1 MDHESR
7 VEFAFPMNDAVMG
20 AGANEGVEHLVL
32 IGLMGDMAEGA
43 VDTSSGGHGNLW
55 HGTELGR
62 LDKLCKV
69 GSPCQLIG

>member
-1 MDHESR
+1 
-7 VEFAFPMNDAVMG
+7 MNDAVMG

-55 HGTELGR
+55 HGTELG
-62 LDKLCKV
+62 
-69 GSPCQLIG
+69 